1 MDKISRI
8 VAAAMFASGIAYVTP
23 ALAVDTT
30 AEDFVVA
37 LSTDFSQG
45 DLAAALAKLQELKS
59 LGFDGIAFDTGQMI
73 TVDTLIALLTA
84 VQNGEQSAA
93 SVAATLLAYVQAAD
107 TIRFL
112 NGGIFTQTADLNA
125 GVAPGS
131 VFPAGSAG

>member
-8 VAAAMFASGIAYVTP
+8 VAAAMFASSIAYITP
-23 ALAVDTT
+23 ALAVETT

-45 DLAAALAKLQELKS
+45 DFAAALAKVQELKS
-59 LGFDGIAFDTGQMI
+59 LGFTGIMFDSEQLI
-73 TVDTLIALLTA
+73 SVDKLIELLTA
-84 VQNGEQSAA
+84 VQNGELSGA
-93 SVAATLLAYVQAAD
+93 SVAASLLAYLQAAD
-107 TIRFL
+107 YTRFIM
-112 NGGIFTQTADLNA
+112 GGIITQTADLNG

>member
-8 VAAAMFASGIAYVTP
+8 VAAAMFASSIAYVTP

-30 AEDFVVA
+30 AESFVVA

-45 DLAAALAKLQELKS
+45 DLAAALAKLNELKS
-59 LGFDGIAFDTGQMI
+59 LGFDGIVFDTDQMI
-73 TVDTLIALLTA
+73 SVDGLIALLTA

-93 SVAATLLAYVQAAD
+93 SVAATLLAYVQNAD
-107 TIRFL
+107 SIRFL

-125 GVAPGS
+125 GVLPGS

>member
-8 VAAAMFASGIAYVTP
+8 VAAAMFASSIAYVTP